1 MRPWASSKETNSV
14 SALIGADC
22 AMLIAS
28 SSEMKYGVSDIYGPP
43 RGVLQA
49 VGRFANLKGLSRLGM
64 TWSLL
69 QAC

>member
-1 MRPWASSKETNSV
+1 
-14 SALIGADC
+14 
-22 AMLIAS
+22 
-28 SSEMKYGVSDIYGPP
+28 MKYGVSDIYGPP